1 MISAILGFAA
11 GSIHVITGP
20 DHLATVSPLAIENR
34 DKASSI
40 GFKWGIGHTGG
51 VCLLGFLAL
60 TLREIIPLNF
70 ISGYSERI
78 IGIILIGI
86 GLWGIRKASLNKVH
100 VHYHEHDGNKHIHFH
115 YHGKEM
121 FHKTPK
127 AHSHTHTAF
136 AVGILHGF
144 AGTSH
149 IFGIL
154 PALAFTSGVDA
165 VLYLLFFGIGTV
177 TAMTAFASIIGYF
190 SKKLEVKGTVII
202 QSMLASFSAAAIL
215 IGFYWILF

>member
-20 DHLATVSPLAIENR
+20 DHLAAVSPLAIEFR
-34 DKASSI
+34 DKASTV

-60 TLREIIPLNF
+60 ALREVIPLNF

-78 IGIILIGI
+78 IGIVLIGI
-86 GLWGIRKASLNKVH
+86 GLWGLRNAYLNKVH
-100 VHYHEHDGNKHIHFH
+100 VHYHEHNGEKHIHLHSSPHFH
-115 YHGKEM
+115 
-121 FHKTPK
+121 
-127 AHSHTHTAF
+127 SHTAF
-136 AVGILHGF
+136 AVGIMHGF

-154 PALAFTSGVDA
+154 PALAFTSRIDA
-165 VLYLLFFGIGTV
+165 VFYLLFFGIGTIA
-177 TAMTAFASIIGYF
+177 AMTVFASLIGYF
-190 SKKLEVKGTVII
+190 SKKLEVKGTIII
-202 QSMLASFSAAAIL
+202 QRMLASFSAAAIL
-215 IGFYWILF
+215 IGFYWIIF

>member
-11 GSIHVITGP
+11 GSIHVLTGP
-20 DHLATVSPLAIENR
+20 DHLAAVSPLAIENR
-34 DKASSI
+34 DKASSV

-60 TLREIIPLNF
+60 ALREIIPLNF

-86 GLWGIRKASLNKVH
+86 GLWGIRKAYYNKVH

-115 YHGKEM
+115 SHGK
-121 FHKTPK
+121 KTLHETAE
-127 AHSHTHTAF
+127 AHIHTHTAF
-136 AVGILHGF
+136 AVGIMHGF

-154 PALAFTSGVDA
+154 PALAFTSRIDA
-165 VLYLLFFGIGTV
+165 VSYLLFFGIGTV
-177 TAMTAFASIIGYF
+177 AAMTAFAGIIGYF
-190 SKKLEVKGTVII
+190 SKKLEVKGTIII
-202 QSMLASFSAAAIL
+202 QGMLASFSAAAIFL
-215 IGFYWILF
+215 GFYRILF

>member
-1 MISAILGFAA
+1 MLSVILGFAA
-11 GSIHVITGP
+11 GSIHVLTGP
-20 DHLATVSPLAIENR
+20 DHLAAVAPLAIENR
-34 DKASSI
+34 DKSISI

-51 VCLLGFLAL
+51 VCLLGFLGLA
-60 TLREIIPLNF
+60 LREIIPMNF

-86 GLWGIRKASLNKVH
+86 GLWGIRKAYYNKVH

-115 YHGKEM
+115 SHGKEM
-121 FHKTPK
+121 SHEAPN
-127 AHSHTHTAF
+127 AHFHTHTAF
-136 AVGILHGF
+136 AVGIMHGF

-154 PALAFTSGVDA
+154 PALAFTSRIDGVF
-165 VLYLLFFGIGTV
+165 YLLFFGVGTLA
-177 TAMTAFASIIGYF
+177 AMTAFAAIIGYL
-190 SKKLEVKGTVII
+190 SKYLEVKGTIII
-202 QSMLASFSAAAIL
+202 QRMLASFSAAAIF

>member
-11 GSIHVITGP
+11 GSNHVLTGP
-20 DHLATVSPLAIENR
+20 DHLAAVSPLAIENR
-34 DKASSI
+34 DKASSV

-60 TLREIIPLNF
+60 ALREIIPLNF

-86 GLWGIRKASLNKVH
+86 GLWGIRKAYYNKVH

-115 YHGKEM
+115 LHGK
-121 FHKTPK
+121 KTSNETAK
-127 AHSHTHTAF
+127 AHIHTHTAF
-136 AVGILHGF
+136 VVGIMHGF

-154 PALAFTSGVDA
+154 PALAFTSRVDA
-165 VLYLLFFGIGTV
+165 VFYLLFFGIGTV
-177 TAMTAFASIIGYF
+177 AAMTTFAAIIGYF
-190 SKKLEVKGTVII
+190 SKKLEINGTII
-202 QSMLASFSAAAIL
+202 IKRMLASFSAAAIL

>member
-20 DHLATVSPLAIENR
+20 EHLAAVSPLAIENSG
-34 DKASSI
+34 KASSV
-40 GFKWGIGHTGG
+40 GFRWGIGHSGG
-51 VCLLGFLAL
+51 VCLLGILAL

-86 GLWGIRKASLNKVH
+86 GLWGLRKVYINKFH
-100 VHYHEHDGNKHIHFH
+100 IHYHKYYGNKHIHFH
-115 YHGKEM
+115 FQVKETPVESSVAH
-121 FHKTPK
+121 FHN
-127 AHSHTHTAF
+127 HTAF
-136 AVGILHGF
+136 AIGILHGF

-149 IFGIL
+149 IFGVL
-154 PALAFTSGVDA
+154 PALAFTSRTDA
-165 VLYLLFFGIGTV
+165 LFYLMFFGIGTIA
-177 TAMTAFASIIGYF
+177 AMTAFAAIIGFF
-190 SKKLEVKGTVII
+190 SKQVNGTII
-202 QSMLASFSAAAIL
+202 FQRMLASFSAAAIF